1 MVRRIDYSD
10 PSVIADA
17 RRKLAEM
24 YQKADTRGRTKI
36 GENLGYSGKPAN
48 IRRSVRR
55 LMAEVSET
63 EKVVVTEYFKPYIT
77 NEDEES
83 RVAWDGESLPA
94 WSLEGRF
101 FINSSVMYLSEFPSG
116 VLAWTQGLNGKKA
129 LSSVPALFQLYSD
142 EALLRL
148 EGWVDENKK
157 VSRESGRMLG
167 IAFSNDG
174 AKALIK
180 HFGLE
185 KRVALPER
193 LTDYGIVLVPT
204 HEIYKKEMV
213 GDKLKS
219 VRQGYKEFRGETARP
234 FPKAKRRDIVQYVN
248 RAYPQLKR
256 GWAE

>member
-1 MVRRIDYSD
+1 M
-10 PSVIADA
+10 IADA
-17 RRKLAEM
+17 RRRLAEM
-24 YQKADTRGRTKI
+24 YERADTRGRTKI

-77 NEDEES
+77 NDDPES
-83 RVAWDGESLPA
+83 QIAWTGELPA

-148 EGWVDENKK
+148 EGWVDEDKE
-157 VSRESGRMLG
+157 VARESGRMLG
-167 IAFSNDG
+167 IAFSNEG
-174 AKALIK
+174 AQALID

-185 KRVALPER
+185 GRVALPER

-204 HEIYKKEMV
+204 HEVYREI
-213 GDKLKS
+213 GGKS
-219 VRQGYKEFRGETARP
+219 VKQGYAEFRGETARP

>member
-1 MVRRIDYSD
+1 MTRRIDYAD
-10 PSVIADA
+10 PAVIADA

-24 YQKADTRGRTKI
+24 YAKADTRGRTEI
-36 GENLGYSGKPAN
+36 GRKLGYSGKPAN

-77 NEDEES
+77 NDDPES
-83 RVAWDGESLPA
+83 QIAWTGELPA

-148 EGWVDENKK
+148 EGWVDEDKK
-157 VSRESGRMLG
+157 VARESGRMLG
-167 IAFSNDG
+167 IAFSNEG
-174 AKALIK
+174 AQALID

-185 KRVALPER
+185 GRVALPER

-213 GDKLKS
+213 GGKLKS
-219 VRQGYKEFRGETARP
+219 VKQGYAEFRGETARP